1 MVFHGLESLGVPLN
15 LSLAGKRPMTGL
27 RFLDLA
33 QACSGLLLQP
43 DHFGLFA
50 GSELRQQLSR
60 VVSQHFPLLIGQR
73 LSVPP
78 PRAGQLRRRF
88 VPLIPL
94 CKTGRTQ
101 HEDPPVVFHYMDGR
115 IHTVT
120 ASWLL
125 TDNLFSSATET
136 IASKRAGLVFGIV
149 TFDLYRAIS
158 NCNGYLHSD
167 IHTELIYTV
176 SLFCIQQLEQDY
188 TDR

>member
-1 MVFHGLESLGVPLN
+1 
-15 LSLAGKRPMTGL
+15 
-27 RFLDLA
+27 
-33 QACSGLLLQP
+33 
-43 DHFGLFA
+43 
-50 GSELRQQLSR
+50 
-60 VVSQHFPLLIGQR
+60 
-73 LSVPP
+73 
-78 PRAGQLRRRF
+78 
-88 VPLIPL
+88 
-94 CKTGRTQ
+94 
-101 HEDPPVVFHYMDGR
+101 MDGR